1 MKKKIDNAKRANAKR
16 KGEKKNAKC
25 QKKKAFREAK
35 YAYTKQNDFLMLFR
49 SEHSSTRGILNFRAK
64 GIKYFGALKT
74 K

>member
-16 KGEKKNAKC
+16 KGEKKMQNA
-25 QKKKAFREAK
+25 KKKAFREVK